1 MLSAKNIA
9 LSFGATPALRGVDFE
24 LRSGECVTVVGPS
37 GSGKSTLLFCLAGIL
52 TPDRG
57 EVTWQG
63 RPLSRL
69 DDELRAAIRLRDF
82 GIVLQFARLVPE
94 LSLLENV
101 MLPLLLTG
109 ARRREAARRALHLLE
124 RLDVATHADRRPAQ
138 VSGGQ
143 AQRAAIAR
151 AVVHGPAVVF
161 ADEPTGALDRRTG
174 DVALRMLFE
183 LVEESGS
190 SLVMVTHDERLATR
204 ATRVTRL
211 VDGRAD
217 PTEP

>member
-63 RPLSRL
+63 KPLSRL
-69 DDELRAAIRLRDF
+69 DDETRAAIRLRDF

-124 RLDVATHADRRPAQ
+124 RLGVATHADRRPAQ

-151 AVVHGPAVVF
+151 AVVHEPTVVF
-161 ADEPTGALDRRTG
+161 ADEPTGALDRQTG

-204 ATRVTRL
+204 ATRVIRL
-211 VDGRAD
+211 ADGRAD